1 MAKKKDNKCSFCGKP
16 AELAADLIQTEN
28 ANICDE
34 CVIQCTELLGLDAN
48 FSAPAMKE
56 DIELTIPNPK
66 EIKSKLDDYVIGQDD
81 VKKVLAVSVY
91 NHYKRLI
98 YQQNHADEKDAVELE
113 KSNVL
118 LAGPT
123 GTGKTLI
130 AKTLARTLNV
140 PFTVCD
146 ATTLTEA
153 GYVGD
158 DVENVLVRL
167 LQAANFD
174 VAKAERG
181 IVYID
186 EIDKIGRKSEN
197 TSITRDVSGE
207 GVQQALLK
215 IIEGTEATVPPKGGR
230 KHPNQELVKIDT
242 KNILFICGG
251 AFVGLDKIVQRR
263 LGSNVVGFKTDGAE
277 DTQKIEL
284 SDPNLLR
291 QAEPEDLLHF
301 GLIPELI
308 GRLPILSIMHK
319 LKEEDL
325 IHILTQPKNSLVK
338 QYQKLFEMEDVKLTF
353 DKESLKAV
361 AKKAITRNTGARG
374 LRAITEHAMMDIMF
388 ELNSMDDLK
397 SVKITA
403 DTILKGEMPTLT
415 KKKVTK
421 KAATPKKK
429 AIK

>member
-1 MAKKKDNKCSFCGKP
+1 MGKKTGNKCSFCGVP
-16 AELAADLIQTEN
+16 AELANELITAEN
-28 ANICDE
+28 VSICDE
-34 CVIQCTELLGLDAN
+34 CVLQCSNILGINPKASTPKTRATSTDL
-48 FSAPAMKE
+48 K
-56 DIELTIPNPK
+56 IPNPK
-66 EIKSKLDDYVIGQDD
+66 EIKKQLDDYVIGQDA

-98 YQQNHADEKDAVELE
+98 YLENHGDDDNSVELE

-130 AKTLARTLNV
+130 AKTLARTLDV

-167 LQAANFD
+167 LQAADFD

-181 IVYID
+181 IIYID

-230 KHPNQELVKIDT
+230 KHPNQELITVNT

-263 LGSNVVGFKTDGAE
+263 LGSNVVGFKTGENE
-277 DTQKIEL
+277 DTQRIEL
-284 SDPNLLR
+284 NDPNLLR

-338 QYQKLFEMEDVKLTF
+338 QYQKLFEMENVVLEF
-353 DKESLKAV
+353 DKEALSAV

-397 SVKITA
+397 KVRITA
-403 DTILKGEMPTLT
+403 KTILEGTMPKLT
-415 KKKVTK
+415 KKRVTK
-421 KAATPKKK
+421 KKSSSK
-429 AIK
+429 

>member
-1 MAKKKDNKCSFCGKP
+1 MAKKPEKKCSFCGRP
-16 AELAADLIQTEN
+16 ADLATELISSDN

-34 CVIQCTELLGLDAN
+34 CVEQCNTILEMGNGKPTTKKKADLQL
-48 FSAPAMKE
+48 S
-56 DIELTIPNPK
+56 IPNPK
-66 EIKSKLDDYVIGQDD
+66 EIKQKLDDYVIGQDD

-98 YQQNHADEKDAVELE
+98 YQQNHADDKDSVELE

-130 AKTLARTLNV
+130 AKTLARTLDV

-167 LQAANFD
+167 LQAADFD

-230 KHPNQELVKIDT
+230 KHPNQELITVDT

-263 LGSNVVGFKTDGAE
+263 LGSNVVGFKTDGQE
-277 DTQKIEL
+277 DTQKVEL
-284 SDPNLLR
+284 TDPNLLR

-338 QYQKLFEMEDVKLTF
+338 QYQKLFEMEKVKLDF
-353 DKESLKAV
+353 DKDALKAV

-403 DTILKGEMPTLT
+403 DTILKGEMPKLT
-415 KKKVTK
+415 KKRVTK
-421 KAATPKKK
+421 KATTPKKNATK
-429 AIK
+429 

>member
-1 MAKKKDNKCSFCGKP
+1 MAKKPEKKCSFCGRP
-16 AELAADLIQTEN
+16 SELVTELISTDH

-34 CVIQCTELLGLDAN
+34 CVTQCTEILGLD
-48 FSAPAMKE
+48 SLTTPKKKV
-56 DIELTIPNPK
+56 DIELSIPNPK
-66 EIKSKLDDYVIGQDD
+66 EIKHKLDDYVIGQDD

-98 YQQNHADEKDAVELE
+98 YQQNHADDKDSVELE

-130 AKTLARTLNV
+130 AKTLARTLDV

-167 LQAANFD
+167 LQAADFD

-230 KHPNQELVKIDT
+230 KHPNQELITIDT

-263 LGSNVVGFKTDGAE
+263 LGSNVVGFKTDGIEATE
-277 DTQKIEL
+277 KIEL

-403 DTILKGEMPTLT
+403 DTILKGEMPKLT

-429 AIK
+429 ATK